1 MEGVSGDMSQELDS
15 FTVEISSFEETLKT
29 LLGGGDGMKGKT
41 LIILGF
47 LAAAGV
53 ILYVTVARRRR
64 PSAPAAA
71 PGAPAAPA
79 AAAPSGR

>member
-1 MEGVSGDMSQELDS
+1 MDGLSGDMSQELES

-29 LLGGGDGMKGKT
+29 SRRRDDMKGKT

-53 ILYVTVARRRR
+53 ILYCLGGEATAPGAPGSGTQARRRR
-64 PSAPAAA
+64 QPRPAA
-71 PGAPAAPA
+71 
-79 AAAPSGR
+79 RRR